1 MNAFTRTMILAAALV
16 LAGCAT
22 YQVADMPAGSTTEQ
36 VAARAGK
43 PTDTWRDGSTE
54 VWEYA
59 TGPAGRMT
67 YLARFDD
74 GRLTSTRQVLTEET
88 FQKVVPGVT
97 RQQVHH
103 MLGRPVGVLK
113 VPRKGE
119 EVWSWRY
126 LEDLR
131 GMAFNVHF
139 DEAKGV
145 VRETSRSVDT
155 PEQRIPFWIYG
166 GW

>member
-22 YQVADMPAGSTTEQ
+22 YRVADMPAGSTTEQ

-59 TGPAGRMT
+59 TGPSGRMT

-88 FQKVVPGVT
+88 FQKVVPGTT
-97 RQQVHH
+97 RS
-103 MLGRPVGVLK
+103 
-113 VPRKGE
+113 PRS
-119 EVWSWRY
+119 SWRGPETRGPRGPARY
-126 LEDLR
+126 LDP
-131 GMAFNVHF
+131 
-139 DEAKGV
+139 
-145 VRETSRSVDT
+145 T
-155 PEQRIPFWIYG
+155 
-166 GW
+166 GWA